1 MKVLM
6 VIAPTRFR
14 DEEYSKPKEI
24 FEKSGIEVVT
34 ASTTTV
40 ECSGMLGARVKPNIL
55 IKDAKEQD
63 FSVIIIVG
71 GSGSSMLFNERSL
84 LELIR
89 KFNDS
94 KKIIG
99 AICLAC
105 IVLIKA
111 GIMKGKKMTGW
122 SPDTKVEAQ
131 KAGVT
136 YIGEEIIE
144 DNNIITGIGP
154 SAAVKFGQTIVKKL
168 RG

>member
-14 DEEYSKPKEI
+14 DDEYFKPKEI
-24 FEKSGIEVVT
+24 LEKSGIEVVT

-40 ECSGMLGARVKPNIL
+40 ECSGMLGSRVKPDVL
-55 IKDAKEQD
+55 IKDVKEQD
-63 FSVIIIVG
+63 FSSIIIVG
-71 GSGSSMLFNERSL
+71 GSGSTMLFNERSL

-89 KFNDS
+89 KFNAS

-111 GIMKGKKMTGW
+111 GIMHGKKMTGW
-122 SPDTKVEAQ
+122 SPDTKIEAQ

-136 YIGEEIIE
+136 YIGEDVIE
-144 DNNIITGIGP
+144 DGNIVTGVGP
-154 SAAVKFGQTIVKKL
+154 SAAVKFGQTIVKNL